1 MPNEKGA
8 MPRAPI
14 TLRLSEEQ
22 QAALDAYIAERRAKD
37 PLYEIGNDHRAW
49 LMRGIGRKDLAAPL
63 KRGRPA
69 KEKS

>member
-1 MPNEKGA
+1 MPNEKGT

-37 PLYEIGNDHRAW
+37 SA
-49 LMRGIGRKDLAAPL
+49 
-63 KRGRPA
+63 
-69 KEKS
+69 SVS

>member
-1 MPNEKGA
+1 

-14 TLRLSEEQ
+14 TLRLSPEQ
-22 QAALDAYIAERRAKD
+22 QAAYDAYIAERRAKD
-37 PLYEIGNDHRAW
+37 PSYEIGNDHRAW